1 MLNEEIHLFIPSGN
15 NYEVPNYV
23 LASVLCLEKPAQ
35 DTVPPIEGLMGLW
48 RPQWR
53 ETAVIAV
60 IPRAQEEMQG
70 EHLTW
75 C

>member
-1 MLNEEIHLFIPSGN
+1 ML
-15 NYEVPNYV
+15 V
-23 LASVLCLEKPAQ
+23 SVLCLEKPAQ
-35 DTVPPIEGLMGLW
+35 DTVPPIEGLMGLM
-48 RPQWR
+48 
-53 ETAVIAV
+53 EASVEGDYSIAV